1 MLGSAL
7 RRSIIENSGM
17 KCAKLWQ
24 KNDLRIGIELF
35 IWDLEELKP
44 VYLGGSLLYLPPT
57 ELESALEHT

>member
-1 MLGSAL
+1 
-7 RRSIIENSGM
+7 M